1 MEGQETASG
10 PGRPSDMA
18 AMAAPLAAVAP
29 APGSLPGEDSSDSQ
43 PPEQKLRAIAQSLT
57 QAGRLSAYAGSKSDL
72 MRRALV
78 FRLWPAQS
86 LHIVGDSPLADEFRR
101 LLAAGAIP
109 GWELHPVSGGHTPL
123 HVLAGPLH
131 RLSGSVRFYNLLERE
146 GFAWAEEVAA
156 TPDGCLLELRNT
168 GMKFIAAVRQVLAER
183 QIGGAQATT
192 GGLAAPDDPRQEPGD
207 PVVPA
212 GLPAEAVRA
221 LRVVAAWAVVERGA
235 QVLEDLLVLAPG
247 VKDLPPDVAE
257 GWDRVRQL
265 RLRPLAGTELPDG
278 DLAQLARDLLGEVEE
293 RRRLILTARTFA
305 PGPRTYDSLAAELG
319 VSRGRIRQL
328 ETSALQQLGYAAVD
342 DRYRPL
348 RWRAASA
355 AQPGSARAA
364 PIPGA
369 PLWMDRMLT
378 WLASKTSLADG

>member
-1 MEGQETASG
+1 
-10 PGRPSDMA
+10 
-18 AMAAPLAAVAP
+18 
-29 APGSLPGEDSSDSQ
+29 
-43 PPEQKLRAIAQSLT
+43 
-57 QAGRLSAYAGSKSDL
+57 
-72 MRRALV
+72 
-78 FRLWPAQS
+78 
-86 LHIVGDSPLADEFRR
+86 
-101 LLAAGAIP
+101 
-109 GWELHPVSGGHTPL
+109 
-123 HVLAGPLH
+123 VLAGPLN
-131 RLSGSVRFYNLLERE
+131 RLSGSVRFYNLLDRE

-156 TPDGCLLELRNT
+156 TPDACLLELRNT

-183 QIGGAQATT
+183 GIGGAQATT

-207 PVVPA
+207 PVVLA

-265 RLRPLAGTELPDG
+265 GLRPLAGTELPDG
-278 DLAQLARDLLGEVEE
+278 GLAQLARDLLGEVEE

-305 PGPRTYDSLAAELG
+305 PGSRTYDSLAAELG
-319 VSRGRIRQL
+319 VSRGRVRQL

-355 AQPGSARAA
+355 AQSGSARAA

-369 PLWMDRMLT
+369 PLWMGRMLT
-378 WLASKTSLADG
+378 WLASKTSPAGG

>member
-1 MEGQETASG
+1 LQPV
-10 PGRPSDMA
+10 PG
-18 AMAAPLAAVAP
+18 
-29 APGSLPGEDSSDSQ
+29 
-43 PPEQKLRAIAQSLT
+43 
-57 QAGRLSAYAGSKSDL
+57 GR
-72 MRRALV
+72 
-78 FRLWPAQS
+78 
-86 LHIVGDSPLADEFRR
+86 
-101 LLAAGAIP
+101 
-109 GWELHPVSGGHTPL
+109 TPL
-123 HVLAGPLH
+123 YVVAGPLH

-156 TPDGCLLELRNT
+156 TPDGCLLELRNS

-183 QIGGAQATT
+183 GIGGAQAMA
-192 GGLAAPDDPRQEPGD
+192 GGLAALDDQRREPGD

-235 QVLEDLLVLAPG
+235 QVLGDLLVLAPG

-257 GWDRVRQL
+257 GWDRIRQSG
-265 RLRPLAGTELPDG
+265 LRPLAGNELPDG
-278 DLAQLARDLLGEVEE
+278 DLAQMARDLLGEVEE

-319 VSRGRIRQL
+319 ISRGRVRQL
-328 ETSALQQLGYAAVD
+328 ETSALQQLGYAAVN

-355 AQPGSARAA
+355 AQPGSTRAA

-369 PLWMDRMLT
+369 PPWMAPMLS
-378 WLASKTSLADG
+378 WLASKTSPTDG